1 MRPELSSDPGTV
13 DLAAAGSGPGLRS
26 ARASASAAFDRAL
39 TGWPGRCVALVAAY
53 LGIGYAVAASVGLP
67 IHWPVAHLYK
77 QAQWIFLVLYAPLMV
92 GCVLAMMGQ
101 ERSIWQRARGFA
113 LSPAFFLEFAVAMV
127 VVHATIMMF
136 VNLKQFIPALN
147 DRLYDSPLWRLDAW
161 LHLGIDPAV
170 VATELAHEWGLLP
183 WLDRAYVLYYPAQV
197 LVPLLFLVAKPLR
210 PWRGRF
216 FFAYCLLWMLGGLMY
231 VVWPSLGP
239 VYYRGS
245 RFVWLDQAPYAQYLQ
260 ELLIRDYVRFRS
272 DPSFYTV
279 KLYQGVA
286 ALPSLHVGV
295 LTLFAL
301 STWRWRAVSG
311 ALWLLVAVT
320 FVGSMALGWH
330 YAVDGYAGA
339 LLAWIAWRVARL
351 AVDEAPDRDATV
363 LALRRSALGDGS
375 TLASRGASTSA

>member
-1 MRPELSSDPGTV
+1 MAVAGARRRELGALS
-13 DLAAAGSGPGLRS
+13 LAAL
-26 ARASASAAFDRAL
+26 DRVL
-39 TGWPGRCVALVAAY
+39 TGWPARCVALVAAY
-53 LGIGYAVAASVGLP
+53 VGVGYAVAASIGLP
-67 IHWPVAHLYK
+67 IHWPLAHLYK
-77 QAQWIFLVLYAPLMV
+77 QAQWIFLVFYAPLML

-101 ERSIWQRARGFA
+101 QRSAWQRCRGFA

-127 VVHATIMMF
+127 LVHATIMMF

-147 DRLYDSPLWRLDAW
+147 ERLFDSPLWRLDAW

-170 VATELAHEWGLLP
+170 VATELAAAWGLLP
-183 WLDRAYVLYYPAQV
+183 WLDRAYLLYYPAQV
-197 LVPLLFLVAKPLR
+197 LVPLLFLVAQPLR

-239 VYYRGS
+239 VYYRAS

-260 ELLIRDYVRFRS
+260 ELLIRDYVRFRT

-286 ALPSLHVGV
+286 ALPSMHVGV
-295 LTLFAL
+295 LALFSIA
-301 STWRWRAVSG
+301 TWRWRKLSAG
-311 ALWLLVAVT
+311 LWALTAVT
-320 FVGSMALGWH
+320 FAGSMALGWH

-339 LLAWIAWRVARL
+339 ALAYAAWLVARR
-351 AVDEAPDRDATV
+351 AVDEAPEKVSTV
-363 LALRRSALGDGS
+363 VELRRVARKAAPAAVPG
-375 TLASRGASTSA
+375 R

>member
-1 MRPELSSDPGTV
+1 MRPELSSDPGMA
-13 DLAAAGSGPGLRS
+13 DLVVAGPGLRS
-26 ARASASAAFDRAL
+26 ARAAASVAFDRAL

-53 LGIGYAVAASVGLP
+53 LGIGYAVAASIGLP
-67 IHWPVAHLYK
+67 IHWPFAHLYK

-92 GCVLAMMGQ
+92 GCVLAMVGQ
-101 ERSIWQRARGFA
+101 ARPLWSRFRAFA
-113 LSPAFFLEFAVAMV
+113 LSPAFFLEFAVAMI

-136 VNLKQFIPALN
+136 VNLKQFIPAMN
-147 DRLYDSPLWRLDAW
+147 EHLYDSPLWRLDAW
-161 LHLGIDPAV
+161 LHFGVDPAV

-197 LVPLLFLVAKPLR
+197 LVPLLFLVARPLR

-216 FFAYCLLWMLGGLMY
+216 FFAYCLLWMLGGLVY
-231 VVWPSLGP
+231 VAWPSLGP
-239 VYYRGS
+239 VYYRAS
-245 RFVWLDQAPYAQYLQ
+245 RFVWLSEAPYAQYLQ
-260 ELLIRDYVRFRS
+260 ELLMRDYVRFRS

-301 STWRWRAVSG
+301 STWRWRAVSVL
-311 ALWLLVAVT
+311 LWLLVAVT
-320 FVGSMALGWH
+320 FVGSLALGWH

-339 LLAWIAWRVARL
+339 LLAWIAWRIARL
-351 AVDEAPDRDATV
+351 AVDESPDRGSTV
-363 LALRRSALGDGS
+363 LELRRA
-375 TLASRGASTSA
+375 ASDDAVAAPSGAIG